1 MRMAIIDATN
11 HVLGRLASIVAE
23 RVLQG
28 ENIDIVNVEKA
39 VIIGPE
45 DSIIKKWK
53 RRLDLT
59 AKGNPNKGP
68 KFPKKPDRL
77 MRRAIAGMLPT
88 ESVRGRKALKR
99 VRTFIAVPEKFSN
112 AEMETIRIALY
123 NGKEDALTL
132 EELCKKLGAKW

>member
-1 MRMAIIDATN
+1 MTVIDATN

-23 RVLQG
+23 RALQG

-45 DSIIKKWK
+45 NSIVEKWK

-68 KFPKKPDRL
+68 KFPRKPDRL

-99 VRTFIAVPEKFSN
+99 IRTFIGTPEKFSN

-123 NGKEDALTL
+123 NGKEDAITL